1 MEPGTAV
8 DPVLGNAIPD
18 SAIPDTADLAR
29 VMALLGLPGD
39 PLFIVKDHSVARGR
53 AELLARIAAGVT
65 GLTARA
71 EADAGL
77 DVEDRADLHSAADRD
92 DSGAPTLDL
101 QLSRLAWV
109 QHVVARGRGPRPDLV
124 PDTVATTLGTLVQLV
139 EAWRDGRTAPA
150 DPMLADALLMVR
162 DAADH
167 LAGVLRAHPR
177 D

>member
-1 MEPGTAV
+1 MEPAAV
-8 DPVLGNAIPD
+8 VDHV
-18 SAIPDTADLAR
+18 PDTADLAR

-39 PLFIVKDHSVARGR
+39 PLFIVKDHGAARGR
-53 AELLARIAAGVT
+53 AELLAHIAAGIT
-65 GLTARA
+65 ALAARA

-77 DVEDRADLHSAADRD
+77 DVDDRADLHAAADRGVAD
-92 DSGAPTLDL
+92 RGGAEAPPLDL
-101 QLSRLAWV
+101 QLARLAWV

-124 PDTVATTLGTLVQLV
+124 PDTVATTLGTLIQLV
-139 EAWRDGRTAPA
+139 EAWRDGRTRRP

-167 LAGVLRAHPR
+167 LAGVLRSRPR